1 MKDDLI
7 ADLWTVVVEHIPE
20 KNRKDVAADFV
31 NTLLDYGIKES
42 ILDSLMGVDPYLDTA
57 IEYATDGEDYSEDED
72 DYDYNEDE
80 D

>member
-7 ADLWTVVVEHIPE
+7 ADLWTLVVEHIPE
-20 KNRKDVAADFV
+20 KQRKDTAADFV

-42 ILDSLMGVDPYLDTA
+42 VLESLMGVDPYLDQA
-57 IEYATDGEDYSEDED
+57 IEYAIDGEEYAEED
-72 DYDYNEDE
+72 DYNYNEDE